1 MIKTHLIFAL
11 AFAISAFS
19 VQGKAADYQYMKIA
33 VDAMRV
39 NDALYSLTYS
49 GNNPKAEVYRLRIK
63 GLLDDLSDQNT
74 GFRSDML
81 PVDLNITPNN
91 EEKVAEICRNL
102 TATMKEIRDF
112 VEIAKAQ
119 FDADQLD
126 VLRALLSENPGDY
139 YMGINP
145 DFEFTLD
152 THPLRKSL
160 EEIQLQDI
168 GFEEIMADGDT
179 ALWSMGKYCPNLQSL
194 VLFGAELNNTALA
207 KMNLHTITNLR
218 MLELSE
224 NELSAFP
231 ANFNQSNTLEF
242 LSIRRNAFEKLPDD
256 ISTWTNLKFLD
267 LRQNKLPPEELNRIK
282 AALPNTKII
291 H

>member
-1 MIKTHLIFAL
+1 MKKTHLILAL

-19 VQGKAADYQYMKIA
+19 VQSKAANYQYMKIA
-33 VDAMRV
+33 VDAIRV
-39 NDALYSLTYS
+39 NDALYSLTSS
-49 GNNPKAEVYRLRIK
+49 GNNPRAEVYRLRVQ
-63 GLLDDLSDQNT
+63 GLLDDLSGENT

-81 PVDLNITPNN
+81 PVDLKVTDNN

-119 FDADQLD
+119 FDADQLYI
-126 VLRALLSENPGDY
+126 LRALLSSNPGDY

-152 THPLRKSL
+152 THPFRQSL

-168 GFEEIMADGDT
+168 GFEEVMADSDT
-179 ALWSMGKYCPNLQSL
+179 ALWNMGKYCPNLQSL
-194 VLFGAELNNTALA
+194 VLFGAEINNTTLT

-218 MLELSE
+218 VLDLAE
-224 NELSAFP
+224 NELSEFP

-242 LSIRRNAFEKLPDD
+242 LSLERNAFEKLPDH

-267 LRQNKLPPEELNRIK
+267 LRQNKLAPEELNRIK
-282 AALPNTKII
+282 AALPNTKILN
-291 H
+291 